1 MLEAPKLLDL
11 FTASSSAPSTG
22 TQNEDEDFF
31 SKCRVS
37 KQFSLPRALSP
48 AASTEEGLSQNPL
61 ASGPVGLPPPPQSQT
76 ASPLSG
82 ARLLTGF
89 AASKKW
95 GKQKNPPS
103 CYQIVLCGCKWDLL
117 YDKQAHPSAM
127 LWPRRSEGC
136 CQGHRWG
143 WTNPECEWMMLRH
156 FAWFNARTI

>member
-61 ASGPVGLPPPPQSQT
+61 ASGPVGLPPPPESDGFPTLQGPSPHRFRCLEEMGKAEESSQ
-76 ASPLSG
+76 
-82 ARLLTGF
+82 LLPNCSLWLQMGF
-89 AASKKW
+89 A
-95 GKQKNPPS
+95 
-103 CYQIVLCGCKWDLL
+103 V
-117 YDKQAHPSAM
+117 
-127 LWPRRSEGC
+127 
-136 CQGHRWG
+136 
-143 WTNPECEWMMLRH
+143 
-156 FAWFNARTI
+156 